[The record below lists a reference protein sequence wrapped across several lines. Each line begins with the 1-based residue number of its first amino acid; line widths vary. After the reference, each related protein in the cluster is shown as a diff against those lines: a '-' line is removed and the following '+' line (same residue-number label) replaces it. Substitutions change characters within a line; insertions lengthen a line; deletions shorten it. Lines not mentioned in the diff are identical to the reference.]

1 MKYLEGGSTK
11 AAEQGGLK
19 AEATEAMM
27 RRRHDE
33 QLADLRPPMRVSDEQ
48 QRSGLGRS
56 PTSEL

>member
-1 MKYLEGGSTK
+1 MKYLEEGSTGT
-11 AAEQGGLK
+11 AEQEGQK

-27 RRRHDE
+27 SQRHDE
-33 QLADLRPPMRVSDEQ
+33 QRADLRPPMRVSDEQ